1 MRPRRL
7 GFGALGPYPGEVEID
22 FDVLATDGVFLIHG
36 PTGAGKTFLLD
47 ALCFALYGDVPGER
61 RSDSLRSDHAPADVS
76 PWVELEFSSQ
86 LTRWRV
92 RRVPKHERAKQRGT
106 GTTEVAG
113 SATLE
118 RFEDG
123 TWRAVAQRIDEVKM
137 EVERLLGL
145 TAEQFQQV
153 ILLPQGK
160 FEAVLRSGSTKR
172 EELLRTLFD
181 TTTYES
187 ASLWVANEAKQ
198 RKDGAKGLEHELA
211 ILREKAAERWQSVN
225 CQGQHDPSLADTRHA
240 GGSDEFWPADQAAL
254 DDLVEQASALADRA
268 ASAAISAD
276 ETLDS
281 ARTAHVDVEH
291 LAHRWDRRESLR
303 ERRGELAE
311 AQPAVDLDRE
321 LLRLAEAAEIL
332 RHVLDR
338 EQRCRE
344 QLNKCAIDVSER
356 FAAVQESWAAA
367 PSLPD
372 DVDVPPVDDAT
383 LLGALTSIGTLL
395 ARHGDKLKRFVA
407 DASRADARQSD
418 AAAEQE
424 TEASQR
430 RLNEQLSEAAE
441 GHEHDRKAT
450 ATALL
455 EARSAAEKIP
465 TLQTTANQAK
475 VRANAVAELDSLRPK
490 LDAAKRGLV
499 LAERATLD
507 RRREALDLRQ
517 RYIEGIAA
525 VLAGQLEEA
534 APCPVCGS
542 TDHPDPATPAGDAVQ
557 IEDVEDAEAHAD
569 EAATTEET
577 EREAHQQ
584 ITSRVNEL
592 RGRAGDAAEDPEAA
606 IRLAKDLAA
615 EVRSATDLARRVDDL
630 QSRVEASYD
639 AASAATEEAQQA
651 ALAANAAAERATA
664 ADSEAASLRTR
675 IEQAI
680 GHADPSAAIDGVGA
694 IDDTIKEL
702 AAAAQQQEKADT
714 ALQTLTG
721 TLSEQLAASPFATP
735 DEARESLR
743 SADERA
749 ELQRRVDSHDTE
761 AGDVEH
767 SLRSD
772 DLQDLPQERP
782 DVNSAADAVAD
793 ADGTAKKANHHRTR
807 TTDAHEAIN
816 GWAAQHR
823 SRLETYKR
831 ALTDA
836 ELWSTVADR
845 CNGHTPPKVSL
856 QRWVLSAHL
865 EEICDYANR
874 RLGSMTGGRYRLSV
888 HRGRE
893 WHNAKAGL
901 GLRVHD
907 THTGSQREVST
918 LSGGETFQAS
928 LSLALGVADAVTARS
943 GGVHLDVLFVDE
955 GFGTLDSEALQL
967 AMDELDRLRE
977 GGRTVG
983 LISHVSELRE
993 RIRTGIEVQ
1002 PTDSGSDISVG
1013 AVPGV

>member
-1 MRPRRL
+1 MKPRRL
-7 GFGALGPYPGEVEID
+7 RFGALGPYPGEVEID
-22 FDVLATDGVFLIHG
+22 FDALAADGVFLIHG

-61 RSDSLRSDHAPADVS
+61 RSDSLRSHHAPPDAP

-92 RRVPKHERAKQRGT
+92 RRAPKHERAKKHGT
-106 GTTEVAG
+106 GTTEAAG

-118 RFEDG
+118 RLVDG
-123 TWRAVAQRIDEVKM
+123 TWRAVAQKINEVKM
-137 EVERLLGL
+137 EVHRLLGL

-172 EELLRTLFD
+172 EELLRTLFS

-198 RKDGAKGLEHELA
+198 RKDHASGLAHELA

-225 CQGQHDPSLADTRHA
+225 RQGQHDPSVADTPQA
-240 GGSDEFWPADQAAL
+240 GGADESWPADQAAL

-281 ARTAHVDVEH
+281 ARTAHATLEH
-291 LAHRWDRRESLR
+291 LAQRWNRRQRLR
-303 ERRGELAE
+303 ERHGELAE
-311 AQPAVDLDRE
+311 ARPAVDADRE
-321 LLRLAEAAEIL
+321 LLRLAEAAEIP
-332 RHVLDR
+332 RHMLDR
-338 EQRCRE
+338 ERRCRE
-344 QLNKCAIDVSER
+344 QLNGCAIDVRER
-356 FAAVQESWAAA
+356 FVAVQESWTAA

-372 DVDVPPVDDAT
+372 DVDAPPVDDAA
-383 LLGALTSIGTLL
+383 LLGTLTSISTAL
-395 ARHGDKLKRFVA
+395 ARHRDKLERFVA
-407 DASRADARQSD
+407 DASKADARQSD
-418 AAAEQE
+418 AATERE

-430 RLNEQLSEAAE
+430 RLNEEQSEAAA

-450 ATALL
+450 AAVLL

-465 TLQTTANQAK
+465 TLQAIAKQAK
-475 VRANAVAELDSLRPK
+475 ARADAAAELDSLRPG
-490 LDAAKRGLV
+490 LHAATQALT

-525 VLAGQLEEA
+525 VLAGQLEETS
-534 APCPVCGS
+534 PCPVCGS

-557 IEDVEDAEAHAD
+557 IEDVEHAETDAD
-569 EAATTEET
+569 EAATTEEAK
-577 EREAHQQ
+577 REAHQQ
-584 ITSRVNEL
+584 ITSQVNEL

-606 IRLAKDLAA
+606 IQLADKLAA
-615 EVRSATDLARRVDDL
+615 EVRSATELAGRIDDL
-630 QSRVEASYD
+630 QSRVEASND
-639 AASAATEEAQQA
+639 AASAATEAAHQA
-651 ALAANAAAERATA
+651 DLAANAAADRATA
-664 ADSEAASLRTR
+664 ADSEAVSLRTR

-680 GHADPSAAIDGVGA
+680 GHADPSAAIDGVDTVDAA
-694 IDDTIKEL
+694 INEL
-702 AAAAQQQEKADT
+702 AAAAQQQKTADT

-735 DEARESLR
+735 DEARKSLR
-743 SADERA
+743 SPDKRA

-761 AGDVEH
+761 TRDVEH

-782 DVNSAADAVAD
+782 DVNTAADAVAD
-793 ADGTAKKANHHRTR
+793 ADDTAKKANHHRTR

-823 SRLETYKR
+823 SRLETYER

-907 THTGSQREVST
+907 THTGAQREVST

-1002 PTDSGSDISVG
+1002 PTDSGSVISVG

>member
-7 GFGALGPYPGEVEID
+7 RFGALGPYPGEVEID
-22 FDVLATDGVFLIHG
+22 FDALAADGVFLIHG

-47 ALCFALYGDVPGER
+47 ALCFVLYGDVPGER
-61 RSDSLRSDHAPADVS
+61 RSDSLRSHHAPADAS

-86 LTRWRV
+86 HTRWRV
-92 RRVPKHERAKQRGT
+92 RRVPKHERAKKRGT

-123 TWRAVAQRIDEVKM
+123 TWRAVARKIDEVKM

-145 TAEQFQQV
+145 AAEQFQQV

-160 FEAVLRSGSTKR
+160 FEAVLRSGSTER
-172 EELLRTLFD
+172 EDLLRTLFN

-198 RKDGAKGLEHELA
+198 RKDHASGLAHELA

-225 CQGQHDPSLADTRHA
+225 RHRQHDPSVAATPQA
-240 GGSDEFWPADQAAL
+240 GGADESWPADQAAL
-254 DDLVEQASALADRA
+254 DDLVEQASALAHHA
-268 ASAAISAD
+268 ASAAVSAD
-276 ETLDS
+276 ATLDS
-281 ARTAHVDVEH
+281 ARTAHAALEH
-291 LAHRWDRRESLR
+291 LAQRWDRHKSLR
-303 ERRGELAE
+303 ERRSGLAE

-321 LLRLAEAAEIL
+321 LLRRAEAAENL
-332 RHVLDR
+332 RHVLDG
-338 EQRCRE
+338 EQRYRQ
-344 QLNKCAIDVSER
+344 QLNGCAIEVSKR

-372 DVDVPPVDDAT
+372 DVDIPPADDAA
-383 LLGALTSIGTLL
+383 LLGALTSIGTAL
-395 ARHGDKLKRFVA
+395 ARHRYKLDTFVA
-407 DASRADARQSD
+407 DASKADTRQSD
-418 AAAEQE
+418 AATEREA
-424 TEASQR
+424 EASQR
-430 RLNEQLSEAAE
+430 RLNKQLSEAAA

-450 ATALL
+450 EAVLL
-455 EARSAAEKIP
+455 KARSAAEKIP
-465 TLQTTANQAK
+465 TLQATAKQAK
-475 VRANAVAELDSLRPK
+475 VRADAVTELDSLRPE
-490 LDAAKRGLV
+490 LDAAKQALT

-542 TDHPDPATPAGDAVQ
+542 TDHPDPATPASDAVQ
-557 IEDVEDAEAHAD
+557 IEDVETAEAEAD
-569 EAATTEET
+569 EAATTEEAK
-577 EREAHQQ
+577 RETHSQ
-584 ITSRVNEL
+584 ITSQVNGL
-592 RGRAGDAAEDPEAA
+592 RGRAGDAAADPEAA
-606 IRLAKDLAA
+606 IQLADKLAA
-615 EVRSATDLARRVDDL
+615 EVRSATELAGRIDDL
-630 QSRVEASYD
+630 QRRAEASND
-639 AASAATEEAQQA
+639 AASAATEAAQQA
-651 ALAANAAAERATA
+651 DLAANAAADRATA

-680 GHADPSAAIDGVGA
+680 GHADPGAAIDGV
-694 IDDTIKEL
+694 DTVDAAIKEL
-702 AAAAQQQEKADT
+702 AAAAQQQKTADT

-721 TLSEQLAASPFATP
+721 TLREQLAASPFATP
-735 DEARESLR
+735 DEALKSLR
-743 SADERA
+743 SPDERA
-749 ELQRRVDSHDTE
+749 ELQRRVDSHDKETR
-761 AGDVEH
+761 DVEH

-782 DVNSAADAVAD
+782 DVNTAAYAVAD
-793 ADGTAKKANHHRTR
+793 ADDTAKRANHHRTR

-823 SRLETYKR
+823 SRLETYER

-865 EEICDYANR
+865 EEICDYANE

-893 WHNAKAGL
+893 WHNPKAGL

-907 THTGSQREVST
+907 THTGAEREVST

-943 GGVHLDVLFVDE
+943 GGVRLDILFVDE

-983 LISHVSELRE
+983 LISHVNELRE

-1002 PTDSGSDISVG
+1002 PTDSGSAISVG

>member
-1 MRPRRL
+1 VRPRRL
-7 GFGALGPYPGEVEID
+7 RFRALGPYPGEVEID
-22 FDVLATDGVFLIHG
+22 FDALAADGVFLIHG

-47 ALCFALYGDVPGER
+47 ALCFALYGDVPGVR
-61 RSDSLRSDHAPADVS
+61 RSDSLHSDHAPPDGS
-76 PWVELEFSSQ
+76 PWVELEFCSQ
-86 LTRWRV
+86 HTRWRV
-92 RRVPKHERAKQRGT
+92 RRVPKHERAKKRGT

-123 TWRAVAQRIDEVKM
+123 TWRSVAQKIDEVKM

-187 ASLWVANEAKQ
+187 AALWVASEAKQ
-198 RKDGAKGLEHELA
+198 RKDHASGLAHELA
-211 ILREKAAERWQSVN
+211 VLREKAAERWQSVN
-225 CQGQHDPSLADTRHA
+225 RQGQHDPSVADAPQA
-240 GGSDEFWPADQAAL
+240 GGSDEPWPADQASL
-254 DDLVEQASALADRA
+254 DDLVEQASAMANRA
-268 ASAAISAD
+268 VSVAVSAD

-281 ARTAHVDVEH
+281 ARAEH
-291 LAHRWDRRESLR
+291 ADTERLAQRWDRRKSLR
-303 ERRGELAE
+303 KRRRELAE
-311 AQPAVDLDRE
+311 AQQAVELDRE
-321 LLRLAEAAEIL
+321 LLRLAGAAEIL
-332 RHVLDR
+332 RPMLDKA
-338 EQRCRE
+338 QRCRE
-344 QLNKCAIDVSER
+344 KLNRCAIDVSKR
-356 FAAVQESWAAA
+356 FAAVQDSWAAA

-372 DVDVPPVDDAT
+372 DVDIPPVGDAA
-383 LLGALTSIGTLL
+383 LLDALTSAGTAL
-395 ARHGDKLKRFVA
+395 ALHRDTLRRFVA
-407 DASRADARQSD
+407 DAGKADARQAD
-418 AAAEQE
+418 AAAERE
-424 TEASQR
+424 TETSQR
-430 RLNEQLSEAAE
+430 RLNKQRSEAAA

-450 ATALL
+450 EATLL
-455 EARSAAEKIP
+455 EARTAAEQVP
-465 TLQTTANQAK
+465 TLRAIAEQARA
-475 VRANAVAELDSLRPK
+475 RANAAAELDSLHPK
-490 LDAAKRGLV
+490 LDAAQRALT
-499 LAERATLD
+499 LAERAALD

-525 VLAGQLEEA
+525 VLAGQLEETS
-534 APCPVCGS
+534 PCPVCGS
-542 TDHPDPATPAGDAVQ
+542 TDHPDPATPADGAVR
-557 IEDVEDAEAHAD
+557 IDDVEDAETEAE
-569 EAATTEET
+569 EAATTEEAK
-577 EREAHQQ
+577 REAHQQ
-584 ITSRVNEL
+584 ITSQVNEL
-592 RGRAGDAAEDPEAA
+592 RGRVGEAAESPEAA
-606 IRLAKDLAA
+606 IQLADKLAVK
-615 EVRSATDLARRVDDL
+615 VRSATELAGRVDDL
-630 QSRVEASYD
+630 QGRVEASND
-639 AASAATEEAQQA
+639 AASAATEAAQQA
-651 ALAANAAAERATA
+651 ALAANAAADRATA
-664 ADSEAASLRTR
+664 ADREAARLRAR

-694 IDDTIKEL
+694 IDAAIKEL
-702 AAAAQQQEKADT
+702 VAAAQQQEKADI
-714 ALQTLTG
+714 ALRTLSGTLT
-721 TLSEQLAASPFATP
+721 EQLAASPFATP

-743 SADERA
+743 SSGERA

-761 AGDVEH
+761 TGDVEH
-767 SLRSD
+767 GLRSD
-772 DLQDLPQERP
+772 DLQDLPRERP
-782 DVNSAADAVAD
+782 DVDTAADAVAD
-793 ADGTAKKANHHRTR
+793 AGDTAKKANHHRTR

-823 SRLETYKR
+823 SRLKAHKR
-831 ALTDA
+831 ALTEA

-865 EEICDYANR
+865 EEICDSANR

-1002 PTDSGSDISVG
+1002 PTDSGSDIRVG
-1013 AVPGV
+1013 TVPRA

>member
-7 GFGALGPYPGEVEID
+7 QFGALGPYPGEVEID
-22 FDVLATDGVFLIHG
+22 FDALAADGVFLIHG

-61 RSDSLRSDHAPADVS
+61 RSDSLRSDHAPPDAS

-92 RRVPKHERAKQRGT
+92 RRVPKHERAKKRGT
-106 GTTEVAG
+106 GTTDVAG

-123 TWRAVAQRIDEVKM
+123 AWRAVAQKIDEVKM

-145 TAEQFQQV
+145 TAEQFQHV

-160 FEAVLRSGSTKR
+160 FEAVLRSDSTKR
-172 EELLRTLFD
+172 EKLLRTLFD

-198 RKDGAKGLEHELA
+198 RKDHASGLAHELA
-211 ILREKAAERWQSVN
+211 NLREKAAERWQAVNRHRQHAPSV
-225 CQGQHDPSLADTRHA
+225 DDTPQA
-240 GGSDEFWPADQAAL
+240 GGADESWPADQAAL
-254 DDLVEQASALADRA
+254 DDLVEQASALADSA
-268 ASAAISAD
+268 ANAAISAD

-281 ARTAHVDVEH
+281 ARTTHTDMEH
-291 LAHRWDRRESLR
+291 LAQRWDHRKSLR
-303 ERRGELAE
+303 KRRSELAQ
-311 AQPAVDLDRE
+311 AQPAADLNRE
-321 LLRLAEAAEIL
+321 LLRRAEAAETL

-338 EQRCRE
+338 EQRSRE
-344 QLNKCAIDVSER
+344 QLNKCAMDASER

-372 DVDVPPVDDAT
+372 DVDIPPAADAA
-383 LLGALTSIGTLL
+383 LLDALTSISTAL
-395 ARHGDKLKRFVA
+395 ARHRDKLDTFVA
-407 DASRADARQSD
+407 DASNADTRQSD
-418 AAAEQE
+418 AATERE
-424 TEASQR
+424 TEANQR
-430 RLNEQLSEAAE
+430 RINEQQRKAAA

-450 ATALL
+450 EAALL
-455 EARSAAEKIP
+455 EAQSASKKIP
-465 TLQTTANQAK
+465 TLQATAKHAK
-475 VRANAVAELDSLRPK
+475 VRANAAAELDSLRPE
-490 LDAAKRGLV
+490 LDAATQALT

-507 RRREALDLRQ
+507 RRREALNLRQ
-517 RYIEGIAA
+517 RYIQGIAA
-525 VLAGQLEEA
+525 VLAGQLKKA

-542 TDHPDPATPAGDAVQ
+542 TDHPDPATPASDAVQ
-557 IEDVEDAEAHAD
+557 IEDVEHAETYAD
-569 EAATTEET
+569 EAATTEEAK
-577 EREAHQQ
+577 RKAHQQ
-584 ITSRVNEL
+584 ITSQVNEL

-606 IRLAKDLAA
+606 IQLADKLAA
-615 EVRSATDLARRVDDL
+615 EVRSSTELAGRVDDL
-630 QSRVEASYD
+630 QRRVEASNK
-639 AASAATEEAQQA
+639 AASAATEAAQQA
-651 ALAANAAAERATA
+651 DLAANAAADRATT
-664 ADSEAASLRTR
+664 ADSEATSLRTR

-680 GHADPSAAIDGVGA
+680 GHADPSTAIDALGA
-694 IDDTIKEL
+694 IDAAIKEL
-702 AAAAQQQEKADT
+702 AAAAQQQKTADT

-721 TLSEQLAASPFATP
+721 TLTEQLAASPFATP
-735 DEARESLR
+735 DKARKSLR
-743 SADERA
+743 SPDKRA

-761 AGDVEH
+761 TRDVEH

-782 DVNSAADAVAD
+782 DVNTAADAVAD
-793 ADGTAKKANHHRTR
+793 ADDTAKKANHHRTR

-865 EEICDYANR
+865 EEICDHANQ

-907 THTGSQREVST
+907 THTGAQREVST

-1002 PTDSGSDISVG
+1002 PTDSGSAISVG